1 VVNSFKSYLIEES
14 KGVYFTFGRM
24 NPPTIGHEKLMKTL
38 SEKSGKNPYRVYLS
52 QSQDKKKNPLSFVEK
67 IKYAR
72 KMFPKHARQIMADK
86 KIKNV
91 FDVATKLYDEG
102 YKHVSLVVG
111 SDRLNEF
118 KVLLNKYNGKRAR
131 HGFYNFEKINI
142 ISAGDRDPDADGATG
157 MSASKMRQA
166 VEQKDFTKFS
176 QGLPRNMSNTEAKR
190 LYNSVRMGMGLKEQK
205 IFQNLIK
212 LEKLSDIREA
222 YVKGMIFKI
231 GDHVVVKEND
241 EVTRI
246 IKKGPNYVIVEN
258 SNGHQLRKWLH
269 DIEPLTLQE
278 WNPLDNEIYE
288 GPEVRQDPDIRKR
301 KGSQP
306 AVYHAG
312 IKSKATKAARDAKFK
327 RDAKKPDDKPSSYT
341 DAPGDKAARKK
352 PMPQS
357 KYTKAFKAMY
367 GEDIKMTKDRHKR
380 QKNILKKRHDREM
393 DRARLRDAMNKNR
406 ETSVG

>member
-1 VVNSFKSYLIEES
+1 MVNSFRSYLIEES
-14 KGVYFTFGRM
+14 RGVYFTFGRM
-24 NPPTIGHEKLMKTL
+24 NPPTIGHEKLMRTL

-52 QSQDKKKNPLSFVEK
+52 QTQDKKKNPLTFVEK

-102 YKHVSLVVG
+102 YKHISLVVG

-118 KVLLNKYNGKRAR
+118 KILLNKYNGKKAR

-142 ISAGDRDPDADGATG
+142 ISAGERDPDADGTTG

-176 QGLPRNMSNTEAKR
+176 QGLPRNMSNTEAKK

-205 IFQNLIK
+205 IFQNLIQ

-231 GDHVVVKEND
+231 NDKVIVKEND
-241 EVTRI
+241 EVTKI
-246 IKKGPNYVIVEN
+246 VKKGPNYVIVET
-258 SNGHQLRKWLH
+258 SNGHHLRKWLH
-269 DIEPLTLQE
+269 DIEPLTFQE
-278 WNPLDNEIYE
+278 WSPLDNEIYE
-288 GPEVRQDPDIRKR
+288 GPEVAQDPDIKKR

-306 AVYHAG
+306 AVYHKG
-312 IKSKATKAARDAKFK
+312 LKPKTKEK
-327 RDAKKPDDKPSSYT
+327 RDAHFKKHGDKPDDDDSAYK

-367 GEDIKMTKDRHKR
+367 GEDIKMAKAKVDREKR
-380 QKNILKKRHDREM
+380 IAAKRHDMAM
-393 DRARLRDAMNKNR
+393 DRARMRDAIKKNR
-406 ETSVG
+406 ETSV